1 MAMIRGAEKE
11 RERERERGKEGEER
25 ETDLARKGEIKRVEV
40 GTLVWV
46 E

>member
-1 MAMIRGAEKE
+1 MAVIRGG
-11 RERERERGKEGEER
+11 RERERAGEEGEER